1 MRRVGR
7 IDQPG
12 PMDSATATPD
22 TIVLIHGFWVTPRS
36 WEHWIT
42 HYEQRGFKVLAP
54 AYPGF
59 EVEVEALNADP
70 TPIAEVT
77 AEAIISH
84 LEAVVA
90 AVEAPPILMGHS
102 AGGAFMQVLLD
113 HGFGAAGVALNS
125 APTEGVKVVPLS
137 QAKSVFP
144 VLKNPANRH
153 RAVPLDSDEWNYAF
167 TNTFTRE
174 ESDALY
180 ERYAIPAPGGIL
192 WDSVLA
198 NLKPGHQEVWVDYKN
213 DERAPLLFISGSE
226 DHIMPP
232 KVQRSNAKHYKSK
245 STVTEIKLYA
255 GYSHLL
261 PAQEGWEDIADFAL
275 DWALGQIS
283 GNPVSAEAVIGDIE
297 GESIVDC
304 NEPDDGE

>member
-1 MRRVGR
+1 M
-7 IDQPG
+7 
-12 PMDSATATPD
+12 SSATPD
-22 TIVLIHGFWVTPRS
+22 TIVLVHGFWVTPRS

-42 HYEQRGFKVLAP
+42 HYEKRGFKVLAP

-59 EVEVEALNADP
+59 EVEVEALNVDP
-70 TPIAEVT
+70 TVIAEVT
-77 AEAIISH
+77 APAIISH
-84 LEAVVA
+84 LEDVVGSL
-90 AVEAPPILMGHS
+90 ESPPIIMGHS
-102 AGGAFMQVLLD
+102 AGGAFAQVLLD

-153 RAVPLDSDEWNYAF
+153 RAVPLDADEWNYAF
-167 TNTFTRE
+167 ANTFTRD
-174 ESDALY
+174 ESDELY
-180 ERYAIPAPGGIL
+180 ARYAIPAPGGIL

-198 NLKPGHQEVWVDYKN
+198 NLKPGHQEVWVDYRN

-232 KVQRSNAKHYKSK
+232 KVQRSNAKHYKSDK
-245 STVTEIKLYA
+245 TVTEIKLYE
-255 GYSHLL
+255 GYAHLL
-261 PAQEGWEDIADFAL
+261 PAQEGWEAIADFAL
-275 DWALGQIS
+275 DWALGQID
-283 GNPVSAEAVIGDIE
+283 GNPVRADAVIGDLD

-304 NEPDDGE
+304 NEPDDGA